1 MKYNNLTTTIKYVI
15 FSVKSTLTAL
25 LFMSFALNAQSVH
38 VSNSREIGIYT
49 GNVVWGLTNY
59 YLSQQAPRQTPKFEI
74 TGLDKF
80 HQTNNK
86 PQIKLASDI
95 SFWTCAVV
103 SGLATLNPES
113 QSIDWRYANL
123 LLQNTLLTANLT
135 QTVKVLVGRERPS
148 QWNANDDFHSF
159 FSGHSSLTA
168 SAAASS
174 LWYAYNV
181 PNAPKHAKIIGWSAA
196 GISLVTGILR
206 IGAGKHY
213 PSDVIIGWTVGTGV
227 ALLNAHLHRPR

>member
-1 MKYNNLTTTIKYVI
+1 
-15 FSVKSTLTAL
+15 
-25 LFMSFALNAQSVH
+25 MSIALNAQTVH
-38 VSNSREIGIYT
+38 VSSSREIGIYT
-49 GNVVWGLTNY
+49 GNLAWGLTNY
-59 YLSQQAPRQTPKFEI
+59 YLSQQAPKQTLKFEI
-74 TGLDKF
+74 TALDKF
-80 HQTNNK
+80 HQTHNK

-113 QSIDWRYANL
+113 KNIDWRYANL

-135 QTVKVLVGRERPS
+135 QTVKILVGRERPS
-148 QWNANDDFHSF
+148 QWNSNDDFHSF

-174 LWYAYNV
+174 LWYAYHV

-196 GISLVTGILR
+196 GLSLVTGILR
-206 IGAGKHY
+206 LGAGKHY